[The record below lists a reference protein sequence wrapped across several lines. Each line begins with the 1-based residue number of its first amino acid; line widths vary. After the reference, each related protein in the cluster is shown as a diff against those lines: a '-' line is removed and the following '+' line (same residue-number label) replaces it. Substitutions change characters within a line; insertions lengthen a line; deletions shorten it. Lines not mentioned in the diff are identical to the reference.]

1 MLKNRYR
8 THNLAIVGLLLACTV
23 FVSAP
28 RAAPLPEFDASFKLS
43 RGSLRIGT
51 STVTLS
57 LDKDGHYRYE
67 TRSTPS
73 RWISWLLKDK
83 LHELSRGYLDAT
95 GLRPV
100 YYHYKRSGGVRERE
114 AELHFD
120 WDQHSVENHVDDSVW
135 KMDIPDGTLDR
146 LASQLGV
153 MLALQDNKT
162 EMAFNIADGG
172 KLREYNFRV
181 VARET
186 LELPAGTFETVK
198 LVKVRRHTKRETYIW
213 CAPELGYLPVRI
225 WQREK
230 DDDEYQSDLESFSE
244 SLRVKQ

>member
-1 MLKNRYR
+1 MLKRNYR
-8 THNLAIVGLLLACTV
+8 KIALALVGLLLSGALQ
-23 FVSAP
+23 
-28 RAAPLPEFDASFKLS
+28 AAALPEFEASFKLS

-51 STVTLS
+51 STVSFS
-57 LDKDGHYRYE
+57 LDPDGAYRYE
-67 TRSTPS
+67 TRSQPT

-83 LHELSRGYLDAT
+83 LHELSRGTLDDS
-95 GLRPV
+95 GIRPA
-100 YYHYKRSGGVRERE
+100 YYHYRRSGGVRERQ

-120 WDQHSVENHVDDSVW
+120 WERHSVKNHVDDSVW

-162 EMAFNIADGG
+162 EMAFTIADGG

-186 LELPAGTFETVK
+186 LDLPAGTFETVK
-198 LVKVRRHTKRETYIW
+198 LVKVRRNKKRETYIW

-244 SLRVKQ
+244 SLRVKK

>member
-1 MLKNRYR
+1 MLKHLDRSVI
-8 THNLAIVGLLLACTV
+8 LAVIAVLLASTG
-23 FVSAP
+23 SITAIQ
-28 RAAPLPEFDASFKLS
+28 AAPLPEFEASFKLS

-51 STVTLS
+51 STVSLS
-57 LDKDGHYRYE
+57 MEDNGQYLYE
-67 TRSTPS
+67 THSSPS
-73 RWISWLLKDK
+73 RWIAWLLNDK
-83 LHELSRGYLDAT
+83 LHELSRGYLDDS
-95 GLRPV
+95 GIRPV
-100 YYHYKRSGGVRERE
+100 YYRYQRSGGARERS
-114 AELHFD
+114 AELQFD
-120 WDQHSVENHVDDSVW
+120 WDQHSVVNHVDDSVW

-172 KLREYNFRV
+172 KLREYNFRI

-198 LVKVRRHTKRETYIW
+198 LVKVRRNTKRETYIW
-213 CAPELGYLPVRI
+213 CAPELSYLPVRI

-244 SLRVKQ
+244 SLRMKP

>member
-1 MLKNRYR
+1 MLKHACRKI
-8 THNLAIVGLLLACTV
+8 TLAVVCLLLASTGLV
-23 FVSAP
+23 TAP
-28 RAAPLPEFDASFKLS
+28 QAAPLPEFEASFKLS

-51 STVTLS
+51 STVSLS
-57 LDKDGHYRYE
+57 LEKDGQYLYE
-67 TRSTPS
+67 TRSWPS

-83 LHELSRGYLDAT
+83 LHELSRGYLEESGIRPLSYRYERT
-95 GLRPV
+95 G
-100 YYHYKRSGGVRERE
+100 GTRERE

-120 WDQHSVENHVDDSVW
+120 WDQHSVENRVDDSVW
-135 KMDIPDGTLDR
+135 KMDVPDGTLDR

-186 LELPAGTFETVK
+186 LELPAGSFDTVK
-198 LVKVRRHTKRETYIW
+198 LVKVRRNAKRETYIW
-213 CAPELGYLPVRI
+213 CAPELSYLPVRI

-230 DDDEYQSDLESFSE
+230 DEDEYQSDLESFSE

>member
-1 MLKNRYR
+1 MLKHRFR
-8 THNLAIVGLLLACTV
+8 KITLALIGALLATAT
-23 FVSAP
+23 FLTAP
-28 RAAPLPEFDASFKLS
+28 QAAPLPEFEASFKLS

-51 STVTLS
+51 STVSLD

-83 LHELSRGYLDAT
+83 LHELSRGYLDAS
-95 GLRPV
+95 GIRPL
-100 YYHYKRSGGVRERE
+100 YYRYQRSGGVRERE

-120 WDQHSVENHVDDSVW
+120 WDRHSVENHVDDSVW
-135 KMDIPDGTLDR
+135 KMDIPEGTLDR

-153 MLALQDNKT
+153 MLALQADKN
-162 EMAFNIADGG
+162 EMAFHIADGG

-186 LELPAGTFETVK
+186 LELPAGTFDTVK
-198 LVKVRRHTKRETYIW
+198 LVKVRRNAKRETYIW
-213 CAPELGYLPVRI
+213 CAPELSYLPVRI

-244 SLRVKQ
+244 SLRLKK

>member
-1 MLKNRYR
+1 MLKHTYR
-8 THNLAIVGLLLACTV
+8 SFTLVVIAALLASTGHVTV
-23 FVSAP
+23 AL
-28 RAAPLPEFDASFKLS
+28 AAPLPEFEASFKLS

-51 STVTLS
+51 STLS
-57 LDKDGHYRYE
+57 LSLEKNGRYLYE
-67 TRSTPS
+67 SRSSPS
-73 RWISWLLKDK
+73 RWIAWLLNDN
-83 LHELSRGYLDAT
+83 LHELSRGYLDT
-95 GLRPV
+95 SGIRPV
-100 YYHYKRSGGVRERE
+100 YYRYQRSGGTRERE
-114 AELHFD
+114 AELKFD
-120 WDQHSVENHVDDSVW
+120 WDQHSVVNHVDDSVW

-162 EMAFNIADGG
+162 AMTFNIADGG

-186 LELPAGTFETVK
+186 LDLPAGTFETVK
-198 LVKVRRHTKRETYIW
+198 LVKVRRNTKRETYIW

-244 SLRVKQ
+244 SLRVKP